1 MVTSAYALTAGAHAL
16 SLTRPRI
23 ASKRARAQRW
33 RERNRDRHRATS
45 RAWWHRNLERARED
59 SRDRYRANPAIF
71 KARARAYKKAH
82 PELARADRRKRY
94 LGRNRDAYRYAL
106 ELLKDPC
113 AYCGGRAG
121 QVDHIVSLAAGGD
134 NSLENLTAACR
145 SCNSEKRDNPLLIFL
160 LKRCKRT
167 TGA

>member
-1 MVTSAYALTAGAHAL
+1 MELMKGLKA
-16 SLTRPRI
+16 I
-23 ASKRARAQRW
+23 ASPTRLRV
-33 RERNRDRHRATS
+33 
-45 RAWWHRNLERARED
+45 
-59 SRDRYRANPAIF
+59 
-71 KARARAYKKAH
+71 
-82 PELARADRRKRY
+82 
-94 LGRNRDAYRYAL
+94 L

-160 LKRCKRT
+160 LKRHGRLAA
-167 TGA
+167 GGWRERDHVDGVDAAAEQFGQSA